1 MPIKIPLFF
10 LRHLRL
16 IQGHKMFLYPK
27 NSIITQMLST
37 FGVYESL
44 ETEVV
49 KKLIKKGDVVLDI
62 GANVGYYTLIFAK
75 LVGEEGKVFAFE
87 PDPDNFALLEKNV
100 EVNCYRNVVLVQKAI
115 ANKTGVVRLYL
126 CEDNKGNHRICDARD
141 ARESI
146 AVEAIRLDDYFEAYN
161 EKIDFIKI
169 DIEGAEQEALLG
181 ASSLLKR
188 NKNIKIATEFCPLLL
203 GAFGVK
209 SEEYLCLLTQY
220 GFELYDMDEQKYR
233 MKPAIIT
240 ELLETYTPEMG
251 NLTNLLCVRK
261 NEQDKLV
268 ARFSNGNDTHEI

>member
-16 IQGHKMFLYPK
+16 IQGHKMFLDPK
-27 NSIITQMLST
+27 DSVITPMLST
-37 FGVYESL
+37 FGAFESL

-62 GANVGYYTLIFAK
+62 GANVGYYTLIYAK
-75 LVGEEGKVFAFE
+75 LVGEGGKVFAFE

-100 EVNCYRNVVLVQKAI
+100 EVNGYRNVVLIKKAV

-126 CEDNKGNHRICDARD
+126 CEDNKGNHRICDAHD

-146 AVEAIRLDDYFEAYN
+146 EVEAIRLDDYFEAYDG
-161 EKIDFIKI
+161 KIDFIKI

-181 ASSLLKR
+181 ASSLLTR
-188 NKNIKIATEFCPLLL
+188 NEDVKVATEFCPLLL
-203 GAFGVK
+203 EAFGVK
-209 SEEYLCLLTQY
+209 PEEYLRLLTQL
-220 GFELYDMDEQKYR
+220 GFELYDMNEQKYR
-233 MKPAIIT
+233 IKPAIIT
-240 ELLETYTPEMG
+240 ELLETYTPELG

-261 NEQDKLV
+261 NEQ
-268 ARFSNGNDTHEI
+268 HELGA